1 MSVQRFV
8 GANSR
13 EAMRRVRAA
22 LGDDAL
28 ILANR
33 RVAEGVEILALA
45 EEMVPPAEPGPT
57 GDDTRT
63 LDEPPDRPGG
73 AHAGA
78 ASRTQPPPV
87 ADAPP
92 AASRPEP
99 PKPRPEPSTPAES
112 APPATPADP
121 HPGDPHP
128 GDPHPGDPFAAFS
141 ERLLGEMQDL
151 RALLVGRR
159 DAGAPVGT
167 AEDDNRATLNRQLQ
181 AAGYGN
187 ALARELLDALPLEL
201 VHAPADEA
209 LAWLERQ
216 LVSRLAVL
224 DDESRLL
231 DEGGVFALLGPTGVG
246 KTTTTAKLAA
256 RYVMRHGADGVALVT
271 TDSYRIGAHEQLR
284 IYARLMGAEVH
295 ALDAEAPLDDLLA
308 RLADK
313 RLVIIDTVGMSQR
326 DRRLVDQVAMLGQGA
341 RPVRRLL
348 LLNAASHGETL
359 EEVVETYQRASLAAG
374 APLFGAILTKVD
386 EAPRLGA
393 VLDIAIRHDLR
404 LHYVSQGQQVP
415 EDLRL
420 VDPHELVGQS
430 LATADDSAF
439 VGEPLAWQAT
449 PSARRWRGLSRSLLG
464 QGRSLAVVMA
474 QLRARVGGFTALDAA
489 WPLLTMPL
497 SRQRLH
503 LDRVRGM
510 PAAREEDAAMM
521 LWPRHV
527 PIRGSQCRLP
537 ALCLNARALPLAA
550 PWPSPGQPAGEA
562 EKLSAAEVRLGTDR
576 HFLPRCPSAA
586 ARRHL
591 LDAGSD
597 WLALAQ
603 ANTRVVFEGE
613 RLPLKA
619 LAEQADAGHEVACR
633 YRGRSGRLATGWLP
647 VSLNDG
653 TPVQAW
659 FAVLHDPDTGRRR
672 LTRYWLAA
680 DKEAASR
687 PALLA
692 AHLVAEEWSSLAGRA
707 WQWLAPEAGEGVD
720 TELRAW
726 LATALAAVAVRLDQE
741 GDDWA
746 MDVRGHLLALLGG
759 TRKRSAAALLEALWH
774 LLAARD
780 AFVLAAAPLMGEVT
794 THHE

>member
-45 EEMVPPAEPGPT
+45 EEMVPPAGPGP
-57 GDDTRT
+57 GSAVGEARPAG
-63 LDEPPDRPGG
+63 EAPDRPSG
-73 AHAGA
+73 AHAGP
-78 ASRTQPPPV
+78 ASRPAGSSP
-87 ADAPP
+87 AAAPP
-92 AASRPEP
+92 AVSRPA
-99 PKPRPEPSTPAES
+99 PSAPAEHTPPPDTA
-112 APPATPADP
+112 APS
-121 HPGDPHP
+121 PGDPRP
-128 GDPHPGDPFAAFS
+128 GDPRPGDPNPGDPFAAFS

-151 RALLVGRR
+151 RALLVGRQE
-159 DAGAPVGT
+159 AAAPVGT
-167 AEDDNRATLNRQLQ
+167 AEDDNRVMLNRRLQ
-181 AAGYGN
+181 GAGYGN

-201 VHAPADEA
+201 VHATAEAA

-256 RYVMRHGADGVALVT
+256 RYVMRHGAGGVALVT

-295 ALDAEAPLDDLLA
+295 ALDADAPLDDLLA

-374 APLFGAILTKVD
+374 APLYGAILTKVD

-420 VDPHELVGQS
+420 VDPHGLVGQS
-430 LATADDSAF
+430 LTPVDDSAF

-474 QLRARVGGFTALDAA
+474 QLRARVGGVAALDAA
-489 WPLLTMPL
+489 WPLQGLPL
-497 SRQRLH
+497 ARQQAH
-503 LDRVRGM
+503 LDRLRGL
-510 PAAREEDAAMM
+510 PAIGEEAAAVM
-521 LWPRHV
+521 LWSRHG
-527 PIRGSQCRLP
+527 PIKGSQCRLP
-537 ALCLNARALPLAA
+537 ALCLNARGLPLAA
-550 PWPSPGQPAGEA
+550 PWPSHCQPAGEA
-562 EKLSAAEVRLGTDR
+562 ERLAAVETRLGVDR

-603 ANTRVVFEGE
+603 ANTRVIFEGE
-613 RLPLKA
+613 RLALKA
-619 LAEQADAGHEVACR
+619 LAEQAGVHDTLNCR
-633 YRGRSGRLATGWLP
+633 YRGREGRLATGWLP
-647 VSLNDG
+647 VSLSDG
-653 TPVQAW
+653 TPLQAW
-659 FAVLHDPDTGRRR
+659 FAVLRDPDTGRRR

-680 DKEAASR
+680 DKAAASR
-687 PALLA
+687 PVLLV
-692 AHLVAEEWSSLAGRA
+692 AHLVAEEWSSLASRA

-726 LATALAAVAVRLDQE
+726 LASALAALAVRLDQE
-741 GDDWA
+741 TADWA

-759 TRKRSAAALLEALWH
+759 SRKRSAAVLLEALWH

-780 AFVLAAAPLMGEVT
+780 AFVLAAGPLLGGGDDAS
-794 THHE
+794 

>member
-45 EEMVPPAEPGPT
+45 EEMVPPADSPRSE
-57 GDDTRT
+57 GDSRSASESPARPSGDESVSASRVA
-63 LDEPPDRPGG
+63 EPPAPRP
-73 AHAGA
+73 A
-78 ASRTQPPPV
+78 APASGEGESPSVPSGLSS
-87 ADAPP
+87 P
-92 AASRPEP
+92 AASP
-99 PKPRPEPSTPAES
+99 T
-112 APPATPADP
+112 
-121 HPGDPHP
+121 PGDPSP
-128 GDPHPGDPFAAFS
+128 GDPNPGDPSPGDPFAAFS

-151 RALLVGRR
+151 RALLVGRQE
-159 DAGAPVGT
+159 AAAPVGT
-167 AEDDNRATLNRQLQ
+167 AEDDNRVTLNRRLQ

-201 VHAPADEA
+201 VHAPVEDA

-256 RYVMRHGADGVALVT
+256 RYVMRHGASGVALVT

-295 ALDAEAPLDDLLA
+295 ALDADAPLDDLLA

-326 DRRLVDQVAMLGQGA
+326 DRRLVDQVARLGQGA

-359 EEVVETYQRASLAAG
+359 EEVVDTYQRASLAAG
-374 APLFGAILTKVD
+374 APLYGAILTKVD

-420 VDPHELVGQS
+420 VDPHGLVKQS

-474 QLRARVGGFTALDAA
+474 QLRAHVGGTATLDAA
-489 WPLLTMPL
+489 WPLLGLPL
-497 SRQRLH
+497 SRQQAC
-503 LDRVRGM
+503 LDRLRGL
-510 PAAREEDAAMM
+510 PAIGEEAAPMM
-521 LWPRHV
+521 LWSRQA
-527 PIRGSQCRLP
+527 PIKGSQCRLP
-537 ALCLNARALPLAA
+537 ALCLNARGLPLAA
-550 PWPSPGQPAGEA
+550 PWPSHCQPAGEA
-562 EKLSAAEVRLGTDR
+562 ERLSAAEARLEVDR
-576 HFLPRCPSAA
+576 HFLPRCPSSA

-603 ANTRVVFEGE
+603 GNTRVSFEGE
-613 RLPLKA
+613 RLALKT
-619 LAEQADAGHEVACR
+619 LAEQAGMHDERHCR
-633 YRGRSGRLATGWLP
+633 YRGQEGRLSAGWLP
-647 VSLNDG
+647 VSLSDG

-659 FAVLHDPDTGRRR
+659 FAVLRDPDTGRRR

-680 DKEAASR
+680 DKAAASR
-687 PALLA
+687 PALLV
-692 AHLVAEEWSSLAGRA
+692 AHLVAEEWGSLAGRA
-707 WQWLAPEAGEGVD
+707 WQWLAPEADEGVD

-726 LATALAAVAVRLDQE
+726 LATALAALAVRLDQE
-741 GDDWA
+741 TADWA

-759 TRKRSAAALLEALWH
+759 SRKRSAAVLLEALWH

-780 AFVLAAAPLMGEVT
+780 AFVLAAGPLLGGGDDAS
-794 THHE
+794 